1 LKFHNTNVESDNAN
15 GEDNPFRNLTDRQRH
30 QIFEALLA
38 RSTNGRLKRNTTTI
52 VAEQL
57 NVSQAAV
64 RRVWRRVKEC
74 RENGEPVDIRSKKP
88 KNCGRKRVQVDM
100 AQVLAIPLHRRSTIR
115 SLARALGIKKSTLH
129 RLFKEGKLRRHSN
142 SLKPYLK
149 EPNKTERLRFCISML
164 DPSTLVNDPKFLEMY
179 NIIHIDEKWFYI
191 TRKNRNFYLVPD
203 EIDPHRTV
211 QNKNAIVKV
220 MFLSAVARPRFDEQG
235 NCTFDGKLGV
245 WAFVRKV
252 FFFIAILI
260 LIFSLAM
267 FDLTCFLYL

>member
-1 LKFHNTNVESDNAN
+1 LKFDDNTNVELDNVD
-15 GEDNPFRNLTDRQRH
+15 GEDNQFRNLTDRQR
-30 QIFEALLA
+30 QEIFEALLA

-57 NVSQAAV
+57 NVSQDAV
-64 RRVWRRVKEC
+64 RRIWRRVKEC
-74 RENGEPVDIRSKKP
+74 RENGEAVDIRSRKP
-88 KNCGRKRVQVDM
+88 KNCGCKKVQVDM
-100 AQVLAIPLHRRSTIR
+100 AQVIAIPLHKMSTLR
-115 SLARALGIKKSTLH
+115 SLAQELGMQKSTLH
-129 RLFKEGKLRRHSN
+129 RLFKEGMLRRHSN

-149 EPNKTERLRFCISML
+149 EPNKKQRLQFCISML
-164 DPSTLVNDPKFLEMY
+164 YPSTLANDPKFLEMY

-191 TRKNRNFYLVPD
+191 TRKNRNFYLVPG

-220 MFLSAVARPRFDEQG
+220 MFLSAVARPRFDEHG

-252 FFFIAILI
+252 IFSMAISVVVIFIVHILI
-260 LIFSLAM
+260 
-267 FDLTCFLYL
+267 